1 MIKNHY
7 EQGTIKVDEIDLGF
21 CKLCIIVVV
30 DLCGFT
36 QQLGEYKMIK
46 LEARLKNMNVLG
58 ADCIIAYPNL
68 FTIQK
73 QEVTKL
79 LLTNELY
86 SDDNEC
92 RLEER

>member
-46 LEARLKNMNVLG
+46 LEARLKNMNVL
-58 ADCIIAYPNL
+58 
-68 FTIQK
+68 
-73 QEVTKL
+73 
-79 LLTNELY
+79 
-86 SDDNEC
+86 
-92 RLEER
+92 